1 MQLNDLFG
9 IPAHPLV
16 SHAALAPPAASPER

>member
-1 MQLNDLFG
+1 MKLDDLFE

-16 SHAALAPPAASPER
+16 VHAALAPPAGSQER